1 MVKCASPAD
10 RNFPL
15 DNIVCTHTFIRT
27 NQTSTGPYNAVGPY
41 RSTMSTA
48 TKKALQGGEFLIR
61 ESAPQ
66 DIFIPEEFNEEQG
79 MIAQTAID
87 FLAAEVWPNLD
98 RIDSMEA
105 GLMPKILEK
114 AGELGLLGISI
125 PEEYGG
131 FGKDF
136 VTGMLVTEKTG
147 AGHSYSVAMAAHTGI
162 GTLPLLYYGNAEQ
175 KAKYM
180 PKLAT
185 GEWKACYCLT
195 EPGSGSDANSGK
207 TKAVLSPDG
216 KHYILNGQKMWI
228 TNGGFADL
236 FTVFAK
242 IDDDENLTAF
252 LVEKDFGGITLNPEE
267 KKMGIKGSSTRQVF
281 FNDCKV
287 PVENM
292 LSERQNGFKIAVNIL
307 NIGRIKLAGAALGG
321 AKAVVDQ
328 SVKYANERIQFGKP
342 ISAFGAIRQKL
353 ADQASYC
360 YVVESATY
368 RCSYDMEQAIEAL
381 EASGADH
388 SKALLKGVEQYAAEA
403 AILKVAGSECL
414 DYVCDEGVQIY
425 GGMGYSA
432 ESPVERAYRD
442 SRINRIFEGTNEI
455 NRMLTV
461 DMLLKRAMKG
471 QLDLLGPAQ
480 AVAGELMG
488 IPDFAE
494 PDDSLL
500 GEEKRM
506 VANFKKAVLMSAGG
520 AAQKLGLELGKH
532 QETLMHI
539 ADIVIDTYLAESVLL
554 RTLKL
559 AELKGAANVAE
570 QIAMCQL
577 YIHDAAD
584 RILKYA
590 KEAVNNFAE
599 GDERQA
605 MLMGAKRFSKNTNL
619 NTAELRKV
627 VAKKMIAEGKYC
639 Y

>member
-1 MVKCASPAD
+1 
-10 RNFPL
+10 
-15 DNIVCTHTFIRT
+15 
-27 NQTSTGPYNAVGPY
+27 
-41 RSTMSTA
+41 MSTE

-61 ESAPQ
+61 VSHPQ
-66 DIFIPEEFNEEQG
+66 DIFIPEEFNEEQR
-79 MIAQTAID
+79 MMAQTATD
-87 FLAAEVWPNLD
+87 FLAQEVWPILD
-98 RIDSMEA
+98 RIDALEE
-105 GLMPKILEK
+105 GLMPKLVEK

-162 GTLPLLYYGNAEQ
+162 GTLPTLYYGNAEQ
-175 KAKYM
+175 KSKYI

-207 TKAVLSPDG
+207 TKAVLSADG
-216 KHYILNGQKMWI
+216 KHYVINGQKMWI
-228 TNGGFADL
+228 TNGGFADI

-242 IDDDENLTAF
+242 IDDDENLSAF
-252 LVEKDFGGITLNPEE
+252 IVEKGFGGITLNPEE

-292 LSERQNGFKIAVNIL
+292 LSARQNGFKIAVNIL
-307 NIGRIKLAGAALGG
+307 NIGRIKLAGATLGG
-321 AKAVVDQ
+321 AKKTLDLSIQ
-328 SVKYANERIQFGKP
+328 YASERQQFGRP
-342 ISAFGAIRQKL
+342 ISTFGAIRQKL
-353 ADQASYC
+353 ADQAAYC
-360 YVVESATY
+360 YVLESALY
-368 RCSYDMEQAIEAL
+368 RCSRDMESAIE
-381 EASGADH
+381 EMRSSGADH
-388 SKALLKGVEQYAAEA
+388 ATALLKGVEQYAAEA

-414 DYVCDEGVQIY
+414 DYVVDEGVQIY

-471 QLDLLGPAQ
+471 QLDLMGPAM
-480 AVAGELMG
+480 AVAQELMG
-488 IPDFAE
+488 IPEFPE
-494 PDDSLL
+494 PDDALL
-500 GEEKRM
+500 ADEKRM
-506 VANFKKAVLMSAGG
+506 VANFKKAVLMAAGG
-520 AAQKLGLELGKH
+520 AALKLGLELAKH

-539 ADIVIDTYLAESVLL
+539 ADMVIDTYLAESVLL
-554 RTLKL
+554 RTQKL
-559 AELKGAANVAE
+559 AEMKGAANVQE

-584 RILKYA
+584 RIHKWA

-605 MLMGAKRFSKNTNL
+605 MLMGAKRFAKNTNL
-619 NTAELRKV
+619 NTAELRKAI
-627 VAKKMIAEGKYC
+627 AKRMIAEGKYC